1 MESGMSFILLA
12 NGPTIDKAPAASLVY
27 GIDVADVL
35 ATGDTVSAV
44 TGAASGGGLVAGTPS
59 YVGSVLKV
67 RLSGGTVGATGQYTF
82 TWTTTGGDTD
92 ARTLFFNIKAR

>member
-1 MESGMSFILLA
+1 MSFVLLA
-12 NGPTIDKAPAASLVY
+12 VGPSIDKAATASLVY

-44 TGAASGGGLVAGTPS
+44 TGAVSSGGLTAGAATFL
-59 YVGSVLKV
+59 GSVLKV
-67 RLSGGTVGATGQYTF
+67 RLSSGTVGATGQYTF